1 MNPWYTGFKDNS
13 EEQME
18 PTEIREEVQ
27 EQLHGHGMKD
37 KWINYLALTTVILAV
52 CATLSSFKLEHYSV
66 DAVLYQTK
74 ASDMWAFYQAK
85 SIKGYLYELQK
96 ENLELQ
102 RKNLDKS
109 APGISSGDYDAK
121 IASSDKNIKRYDQEK
136 ADIKKD
142 AENLEKKRDHAH
154 ELREIFGVAIIF
166 LQMGILLCSIAA
178 LMSKKP
184 VWYVGIVVG
193 VVGIV
198 YFFNGLIH
206 T

>member
-1 MNPWYTGFKDNS
+1 
-13 EEQME
+13 ME
-18 PTEIREEVQ
+18 PTEIREEVH
-27 EQLHGHGMKD
+27 EQSHGHGMKE
-37 KWINYLALTTVILAV
+37 KWVNYLALSTVILAV

-66 DAVLYQTK
+66 EAVLNQTK

-96 ENLELQ
+96 EKLELE
-102 RKNLDKS
+102 RKSLEKT
-109 APGISSGDYDAK
+109 APGLGLEEYDAK
-121 IASSDKNIKRYDQEK
+121 VSSYDQNIKRYDQEK

-142 AENLEKKRDHAH
+142 AEKLEKKRDHAH

-184 VWYVGIVVG
+184 LWYLGAWLSEPLVWYI
-193 VVGIV
+193 
-198 YFFNGLIH
+198 FSMDSFTFDFNWNR
-206 T
+206 

>member
-1 MNPWYTGFKDNS
+1 
-13 EEQME
+13 ME
-18 PTEIREEVQ
+18 PTEIREEVH
-27 EQLHGHGMKD
+27 EQLHGHGMKE
-37 KWINYLALTTVILAV
+37 KWVNYLALTTVILAV

-66 DAVLYQTK
+66 DAVLNQTK

-96 ENLELQ
+96 EKLELDK
-102 RKNLDKS
+102 KNMERT
-109 APGISSGDYDAK
+109 APGVGLDEYDGKISSY
-121 IASSDKNIKRYDQEK
+121 DKNIKRYDQEK

-142 AENLEKKRDHAH
+142 AEKLEKQRDHSH

-178 LMSKKP
+178 LMTKKP
-184 VWYVGIVVG
+184 IWYVGMLVG
-193 VVGIV
+193 VVGLA

-206 T
+206 I

>member
-1 MNPWYTGFKDNS
+1 
-13 EEQME
+13 ME
-18 PTEIREEVQ
+18 PTEIREEVH
-27 EQLHGHGMKD
+27 EQLHSHGTRE

-66 DAVLYQTK
+66 DAVLNQTK

-96 ENLELQ
+96 EKLELDK
-102 RKNLDKS
+102 KNIERTSPGVDLDEYE
-109 APGISSGDYDAK
+109 GK
-121 IASSDKNIKRYDQEK
+121 IASYDKNIKRYEQEK
-136 ADIKKD
+136 GDIKKD
-142 AENLEKKRDHAH
+142 AENLEKHRDHAH

-178 LMSKKP
+178 LMTKKP
-184 VWYVGIVVG
+184 VWYVGMLVG
-193 VVGIV
+193 AVGIV
-198 YFFNGLIH
+198 YFLNGLIH